1 MDRSKEEKIMRKA
14 KECIAMLLAGG
25 EGRRLGF
32 LTSEIAKPALPFGG
46 KYRIID
52 FALSNCTNSGIDTVG
67 VLTQYQPLILNAHIG
82 VGVPWDLDR
91 KHGGV
96 SILPPF
102 LRGGE
107 DDNWYRG
114 TANAIYQ
121 NLSFLDRYKPRYV
134 LILSGDHIYKMDYS
148 VMLKFHKEKQAD
160 LTIAVIEVPW
170 NEANRFGIMHTDK
183 MGRVVEFQE
192 KPTHPQSNLASMG
205 VYIFKTEILKK
216 FLRADNRNADSSNDF
231 GKDVIPLMLAEGCR
245 IFAYQFKG
253 YWKDVGTIESFW
265 EANLDLITSSNG
277 LDLFDRNWRIY
288 TVNKNQPP
296 HFVASHAKIDNSLV
310 NEGCEI
316 LGEVSGSVL
325 FAGVHVG
332 EGSVIKDSVIMSNV
346 RIGRNT
352 RIERAIIDENAHI
365 GDECLICSEKKDP
378 LKIILVREKL
388 VLPENSVIRT
398 TSF

>member
-1 MDRSKEEKIMRKA
+1 MGIA
-14 KECIAMLLAGG
+14 KECLAMLLAGG

-32 LTSEIAKPALPFGG
+32 LTSVMAKPALPFGG

-52 FALSNCTNSGIDTVG
+52 FALSNCTNSGLDTVG
-67 VLTQYQPLILNAHIG
+67 VLTQYQPLVLNAHIG

-121 NLSFLDRYKPRYV
+121 NLSFIDNYQPRYV
-134 LILSGDHIYKMDYS
+134 LVLSGDHIYKMDYA
-148 VMLKFHKEKQAD
+148 VMLEFHKEKQAD

-170 NEANRFGIMHTDK
+170 DEAGRFGIMHRDRQ
-183 MGRVVEFQE
+183 GRVTEFEE
-192 KPTHPQSNLASMG
+192 KPERPQSNLASMG
-205 VYIFKTEILKK
+205 VYIFNTEILKK
-216 FLRADNRNADSSNDF
+216 CLREDDRRPDSSNDF
-231 GKDVIPLMLAEGCR
+231 GKDVIPLMLGEGRR

-265 EANLDLITSSNG
+265 EANLDLISGSSG
-277 LDLFDRNWRIY
+277 LDLFDRSWRVY
-288 TVNKNQPP
+288 TVNRNQPP
-296 HFVASHAKIDNSLV
+296 HYAADSARISNSLI

-316 LGEVSGSVL
+316 FGEVHGSVL

-332 EGSVIKDSVIMSNV
+332 EGSIIKDSVIMENV
-346 RIGRNT
+346 KIGRNT

-365 GDECLICSEKKDP
+365 GDDCLISSEKKDP
-378 LKIILVREKL
+378 PEIILVREKL

-398 TSF
+398 RSF